1 MSVDL
6 LAALEH
12 LRLKSVHIISVG
24 DFGQLPAI
32 NNRWRGCIVPANAFE
47 NSDPFL
53 NWSEATRFV
62 LRRCWRSDQSHFD
75 FYTCLKGMS
84 LREALAAARARYPAR
99 AEDCTWNITMS
110 NFRRKKIN
118 ERLQHKA
125 AASQAEKLWIDGDD
139 AEIHYHLFVGTR
151 LIGSNTVGKFVN
163 GAFLLVLGMTPEAIN
178 LQDEDTKECFEATV
192 EQIAKHTKL
201 RWALTLCAVQGK
213 SLDGTIAIHDTGS
226 VHFNIKHLYVALSRA
241 TDGANVSIATCR

>member
-1 MSVDL
+1 MDL

-12 LRLKSVHIISVG
+12 LRLKCVHIMCFG
-24 DFGQLPAI
+24 DFGQLPPVS
-32 NNRWRGCIVPANAFE
+32 NRWRGCGVPATAFE
-47 NSDPFL
+47 NSDLFL

-62 LRRCWRSDQSHFD
+62 LKRCWRSDQTHFD
-75 FYTCLKGMS
+75 FYTGLQGMRI
-84 LREALAAARARYPAR
+84 REALAAARARYPAR
-99 AEDCTWNITMS
+99 AEDSTWNITMS

-118 ERLQHKA
+118 QRLQRKA
-125 AASQAEKLWIDGDD
+125 AAGQSEKILIDGED
-139 AEIHYHLFVGTR
+139 AEVHYHLFVGTR
-151 LIGSNTVGKFVN
+151 LISANTVGKFVI
-163 GAFLLVLGMTPEAIN
+163 GITPEGIS
-178 LQDEDTKECFEATV
+178 LQDEETKECFEASV
-192 EQIAKHTKL
+192 EQIAKHTEL